1 MKKENG
7 FKKQKKILDN
17 RENIDLKSQF
27 KTVKTGVKNGV
38 FIFSKPLTVE
48 ELSQK
53 LNKSSSDILKFFFMK
68 GVMKN
73 INTLLDENEIG
84 ELCLEF
90 NFDFEKRIEIDE
102 TNILSNLN
110 VVDDEKDLKPRPP
123 IVTIMGHVDHGK
135 TTLLDYIRNTC
146 VAKGE
151 AGGITQSIGAYQ
163 VKKDNNIITFIDTP
177 GHAAFT
183 EMRAR
188 GAHATDI
195 VILVVAADDGIKPQT
210 IEAIDHAKAAKV
222 PIIVFIN
229 KCDKPNINIDNVL
242 SQLSEHE
249 LTSEKWGGD
258 TITVEGSAL
267 TGMGVNKLLEAII
280 TLSQVMEL
288 KANPNRLGMGVI
300 IEANL
305 DKGLGPVAS
314 VIIQNGTVAKGDML
328 IAGASYGRI
337 RAMLNDHNEEI
348 NLAYP
353 AQPVKITGL
362 NAVPQSG
369 DHFVISNN
377 EKDIKEIAEHIRLYQ
392 INEQNRERE
401 LLSVDADTNSKRLII
416 ILKADVHGSLEAI
429 KNMLGKMNVDGV
441 SVVFLRGATGG
452 ITKSDVELAK
462 ASKGIIIGF
471 NVKPNKAVKDL
482 ANMQQVPIYFFD
494 IIYRLSETVEKIMK
508 KSLDPIYVEEETAEA
523 EVKQIWTYSKVGT
536 IIGCGIN
543 SGEINRNDQ
552 ARVLRDGVVIAK
564 TKIASLRHGKEDI
577 TKISSGK
584 ECGITLENFNDVKVG
599 DIIQTFK
606 IVEKQII

>member
-90 NFDFEKRIEIDE
+90 NFDFEKRIEINE

-606 IVEKQII
+606 TVEKQII